1 MLKLG
6 DVMRKQD
13 YSRVESESPL
23 NYVDCVVVLGLQPR
37 IVTLFYC
44 SIDLHD
50 LMFLSSSPCFPVA
63 AEEEEEAAERE
74 RGIKPKGLG

>member
-37 IVTLFYC
+37 IVTLFHC

-50 LMFLSSSPCFPVA
+50 LMFLSSSPCFPAVA
-63 AEEEEEAAERE
+63 DEEEEEERKE
-74 RGIKPKGLG
+74 EKSNQKG